1 MMRHPTK
8 HYEENQPIKSPSQAL
23 NWLQQYNVGQ
33 QKNISPKTRKKLAFQ
48 VKIPKVK
55 LNILSSKVIVMEM
68 EEDAE
73 AIMEPSVD
81 IQWDKKKQLL
91 WTMFVE

>member
-1 MMRHPTK
+1 
-8 HYEENQPIKSPSQAL
+8 
-23 NWLQQYNVGQ
+23 
-33 QKNISPKTRKKLAFQ
+33 
-48 VKIPKVK
+48 
-55 LNILSSKVIVMEM
+55 MEM

-91 WTMFVE
+91 WTMSVESLFVACR